1 MLWSHS
7 FIFFWNQEFFISKKI
22 TSVCWSSCC
31 KFFWNN
37 WIKSFYKSKWTGL
50 YFFFKLKKK
59 NWKIFLIFF
68 VIWNLIANQKKV
80 KWSYLGQKKL
90 TLMYSLPRYSIGDV
104 VSVYDGNSIE
114 SPMLG
119 QFCGPTPILPKYF
132 SSSNEIFIW
141 FLSSRYFQYFGQ
153 EYGSGRFLMEYR
165 TISKNSKM
173 I

>member
-1 MLWSHS
+1 MDRA
-7 FIFFWNQEFFISKKI
+7 IFFFCFFLNWKK
-22 TSVCWSSCC
+22 
-31 KFFWNN
+31 
-37 WIKSFYKSKWTGL
+37 
-50 YFFFKLKKK
+50 KLKKK
-59 NWKIFLIFF
+59 FESFFFFF

-141 FLSSRYFQYFGQ
+141 FLSSRYFGQ
-153 EYGSGRFLMEYR
+153 EFGSGRFLMEYR
-165 TISKNSKM
+165 TLSKNSKM